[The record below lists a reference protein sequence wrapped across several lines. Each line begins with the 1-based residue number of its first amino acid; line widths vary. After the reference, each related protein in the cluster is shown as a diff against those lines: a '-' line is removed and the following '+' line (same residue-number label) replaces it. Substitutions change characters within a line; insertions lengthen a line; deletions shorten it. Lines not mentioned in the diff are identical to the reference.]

1 MNIADKRV
9 VSIHYTLTAADG
21 ELIDR
26 SADGEPLV
34 YLHGAGN
41 LIPGLED
48 ELTGKAAG
56 DALKV
61 VVAPEQGYGMPSDEL
76 VQRVP
81 REAFGGIE
89 ELQPGMRFEAT
100 DQQGNAHPVVIQE
113 IDGDEVVVNGNHPLA
128 GHTLHFDVTV
138 AEVREATAEELEHG
152 HAHADGHH
160 HH

>member
-26 SADGEPLV
+26 SAEGEPLV

-41 LIPGLED
+41 LIPGLES
-48 ELTGKAAG
+48 ELTGKGAG

-61 VVAPEQGYGMPSDEL
+61 VVAPEQGYGMPSDDL

-81 REAFGGIE
+81 REAFGGVE
-89 ELQPGMRFEAT
+89 DLQAGMRFEAT

-113 IDGDEVVVNGNHPLA
+113 IEGDEVVVNGNHPLA
-128 GHTLHFDVTV
+128 GHTLHFDVTI

-152 HAHADGHH
+152 HAHADGQHH
-160 HH
+160 H